1 MLELLTYESVET
13 AVRKRVQMKATAFG
27 QVIKIN
33 ENGDAVDPVYKIDP
47 SLFANLYGDWIVP
60 LTKEVQVEYLLRRLD

>member
-1 MLELLTYESVET
+1 
-13 AVRKRVQMKATAFG
+13 MKATAFG

>member
-1 MLELLTYESVET
+1 
-13 AVRKRVQMKATAFG
+13 MKATAFG

-47 SLFANLYGDWIVP
+47 SLVANLYGDWIVP